1 MKARRGLILILTMF
15 ALIFASIGCR
25 FTAGQAPE
33 ALETTEARPRGH
45 HLAAWASFWPDA
57 QSAYKFPAK
66 VLRELQRLPDLS
78 P

>member
-33 ALETTEARPRGH
+33 ALETTEAQPRGH
-45 HLAAWASFWPDA
+45 QLPAWASFRPDA
-57 QSAYKFPAK
+57 QSA
-66 VLRELQRLPDLS
+66 
-78 P
+78 